1 MQKSLFGYG
10 KTTKA
15 LAQKFGGF
23 HIYDDTFKE
32 PKEDEFN
39 NILLNP
45 SYFNPALSEL
55 EIMSPGFPPEH
66 KLIKE
71 ARNLTSEYDYFYD
84 VSPKTVWI
92 SGTNGKTTTT
102 QMSQHLLAKIG
113 SQMGANVGI
122 PLAELDPYARLW
134 ILETSSFTMHYTKKA
149 KPELYAL
156 LPITQDHL
164 SWHGTFKAYEEA
176 KLSVLSRMNEC
187 DVAILPAKYKDVK
200 TKAYLISYEN
210 DEDLALKM
218 GIDMAKIS
226 FKTPFLLDAI
236 LALSIEKILLDSTS
250 YELLNSFV
258 ILDNKLEEFKDKKQ
272 RLWVND
278 SKATNLDATKAALIR
293 YKDKDIHLILGGDS
307 KGVDLSPL
315 FAFMKD
321 FKIKLYLIGTSK
333 KQCEVLA
340 KEYDIK
346 YSLCENLEDAVF
358 KIDKSLNLDEVA
370 LLSPACASLDE
381 FSSYAQR
388 AELFKDCVARLS

>member
-122 PLAELDPYARLW
+122 PLAELDPYAGFGYLKPQV
-134 ILETSSFTMHYTKKA
+134 LPCTTLKKPSPSFTHFC
-149 KPELYAL
+149 L
-156 LPITQDHL
+156 
-164 SWHGTFKAYEEA
+164 
-176 KLSVLSRMNEC
+176 
-187 DVAILPAKYKDVK
+187 
-200 TKAYLISYEN
+200 
-210 DEDLALKM
+210 
-218 GIDMAKIS
+218 
-226 FKTPFLLDAI
+226 
-236 LALSIEKILLDSTS
+236 
-250 YELLNSFV
+250 
-258 ILDNKLEEFKDKKQ
+258 
-272 RLWVND
+272 
-278 SKATNLDATKAALIR
+278 
-293 YKDKDIHLILGGDS
+293 
-307 KGVDLSPL
+307 
-315 FAFMKD
+315 
-321 FKIKLYLIGTSK
+321 
-333 KQCEVLA
+333 
-340 KEYDIK
+340 
-346 YSLCENLEDAVF
+346 
-358 KIDKSLNLDEVA
+358 
-370 LLSPACASLDE
+370 
-381 FSSYAQR
+381 
-388 AELFKDCVARLS
+388 